1 MKRFIHPNL
10 SLAEMVKIINAYEE
24 MRGATECESVFDL
37 KDAHDVKFF
46 DNLYGWQ
53 TRERCLKEARYWVG
67 GINFYDNPANKC
79 LGTEHQIY
87 LLNQIKAESIII
99 ALLPDLETMI
109 VEYINDSSNKAKA
122 CSVLHDLFYDTIE
135 IHEYYLSTLAP
146 KKHEAFG
153 REWTEVKEKFSLNKE
168 IWWKVLAINGG
179 EFWMNNL
186 DGEILWIDSQGKWFI
201 DNI

>member
-1 MKRFIHPNL
+1 MKKFLRPNL

-37 KDAHDVKFF
+37 TDANDVKFF
-46 DNLYGWQ
+46 DNLYGRQ

-87 LLNQIKAESIII
+87 LLNKVKAESIIN
-99 ALLPDLETMI
+99 ALLPELEEKI
-109 VEYINDSSNKAKA
+109 IEYINDSPNKDKA
-122 CSVLHDLFYDTIE
+122 CSVLNDLFCDTID
-135 IHEYYLSTLAP
+135 IYRYYKSTLAP
-146 KKHEAFG
+146 KTRVAFG
-153 REWTEVKEKFSLNKE
+153 RTWTKVKQKFPLTEE
-168 IWWKVLAINGG
+168 IWWQVMTINSGAL
-179 EFWMNNL
+179 WMNNL
-186 DGEILWIDSQGKWFI
+186 DGEILWIDSQGNWFI

>member
-1 MKRFIHPNL
+1 MKKFLHPNL

-37 KDAHDVKFF
+37 TDANDVKFF
-46 DNLYGWQ
+46 DNLYGRQ

-87 LLNQIKAESIII
+87 LLNKVKAESIIN
-99 ALLPDLETMI
+99 ALIPELEEKI
-109 VEYINDSSNKAKA
+109 IEYINDSPNKAKA

-135 IHEYYLSTLAP
+135 IHQYYLSTLPP
-146 KKHEAFG
+146 KKLNAFG
-153 REWTEVKEKFSLNKE
+153 REWTEVKEKFPLNEE
-168 IWWKVLAINGG
+168 IWWKVLELHSG

-186 DGEILWIDSQGKWFI
+186 DGEILWIDSQGNWFI